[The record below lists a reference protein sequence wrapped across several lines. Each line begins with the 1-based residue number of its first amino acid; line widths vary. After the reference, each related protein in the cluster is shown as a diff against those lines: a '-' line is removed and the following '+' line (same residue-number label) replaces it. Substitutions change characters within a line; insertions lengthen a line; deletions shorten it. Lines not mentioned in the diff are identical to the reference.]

1 MDRAATTEAW
11 WAAADAASL
20 RGQLDLREHPLAVAT
35 GSQAKEQR
43 ERWMMTRWLTA
54 WSPQLAYPVQ
64 VHKRESPDFLVDTGT
79 GRVGV
84 ECMEVVPESFKQLQA
99 KLSGINSGWV
109 RPAAHHRPGD
119 GRAEWDSP
127 LMRQLL
133 ADTYEGSPWIGDEP
147 ERLWVE
153 VMRWAVE
160 KKREVLHK
168 PAFAVQPCNVL
179 LLYDNWPLPPVAFIE
194 DVAEE
199 ALLDW
204 GLAALDALSAQ
215 LIASDAHAD
224 FQQVDILREGWLLSF
239 TATGVQ
245 RMRYVPPVAG

>member
-20 RGQLDLREHPLAVAT
+20 HAQLDLREHPLVAAT

-54 WSPQLAYPVQ
+54 WSAQLAYPVL
-64 VHKRESPDFLVDTGT
+64 VHKRESPDFLVDTRT

-99 KLSGINSGWV
+99 KLNGINSGWV
-109 RPAAHHRPGD
+109 RPVAPRGADD
-119 GRAEWDSP
+119 GPAQWDSP
-127 LMRQLL
+127 LMRRLL
-133 ADTYEGSPWIGDEP
+133 ADTYEGSPWIGDDP
-147 ERLWVE
+147 AGLWVE

-168 PAFAVQPCNVL
+168 PAFAVQSRNVL
-179 LLYDNWPLPPVAFIE
+179 LLFDNWPLPPLAFIE
-194 DVAEE
+194 DVGEE
-199 ALLDW
+199 ALRDW
-204 GLAALDALSAQ
+204 GLAALEALSSQ
-215 LIASDAHAD
+215 LIASGAHAD
-224 FQQVDILREGWLLSF
+224 FQQIDILRDGWLLSF
-239 TATGVQ
+239 TEAGVA
-245 RMRYVPPVAG
+245 RVRYLPVAAA